1 MAPNL
6 NRDMELNLKINED
19 IGDVLER
26 RADEN
31 GFQSTEE
38 YCCTIL
44 QTVVKELEGET
55 DATDEVEERLE
66 DLGYLS

>member
-1 MAPNL
+1 
-6 NRDMELNLKINED
+6 MELSLEIND
-19 IGDVLER
+19 DLGGVLER
-26 RADEN
+26 RAEKN

-44 QTVVKELEGET
+44 QTVVEELEE
-55 DATDEVEERLE
+55 DADAPNEVEERLE